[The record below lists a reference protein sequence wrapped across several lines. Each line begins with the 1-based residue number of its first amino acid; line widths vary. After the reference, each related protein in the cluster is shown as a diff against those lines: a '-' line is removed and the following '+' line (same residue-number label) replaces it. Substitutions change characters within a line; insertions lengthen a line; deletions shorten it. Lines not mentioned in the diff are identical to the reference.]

1 MTQLPL
7 VSALWLTPLAGAC
20 VVLAVPVRRRTAAKY
35 TAVGVSIIVLALAG
49 LLLASF
55 DRINPGYQFVESHS
69 WIRSFGAGYIVGVDG
84 VAMVL
89 VVLTAVLMPLLLIAG
104 WNDAERPHGYLALML
119 AVESM
124 MLICLVALDVLLF
137 FVFFEAML
145 IPMFFLVGR
154 YGGAGAPRAAL
165 KFLLYSLFGGLLML
179 AALIGLNLASAGT
192 FDFRAIVAAVS
203 PGTGSANP
211 VVMHFLFLGFMVAF
225 AIKAPLWPLH
235 TWLPGVAAEAT
246 PATAVLMMAV
256 VDKIGTFGMLR
267 YCLKIF
273 PDSAILFRP
282 FIVALAVIAIIY
294 GALVAIGQIDILGV
308 IAYASISHFGFIV
321 LGIFVMTE
329 QSQSGATL
337 YMVNHGLATAALFLI
352 AGFLVSRTGT
362 RLIAAYGGV
371 QQVAPVLAGTFLIAG
386 LASLALPGLAPFVS
400 EFLVLVGTFTRY
412 PVSAVLAATA
422 LVLSAIYVLWLYQR
436 VMTGP
441 RKQGD
446 AALRDLRP
454 RELAVVVP
462 LLALLVILGVY
473 PKPALDVI
481 NPAIGRAVT
490 EPVST
495 PPLRD

>member
-1 MTQLPL
+1 M
-7 VSALWLTPLAGAC
+7 
-20 VVLAVPVRRRTAAKY
+20 
-35 TAVGVSIIVLALAG
+35 
-49 LLLASF
+49 
-55 DRINPGYQFVESHS
+55 
-69 WIRSFGAGYIVGVDG
+69 
-84 VAMVL
+84 
-89 VVLTAVLMPLLLIAG
+89 
-104 WNDAERPHGYLALML
+104 
-119 AVESM
+119 
-124 MLICLVALDVLLF
+124 
-137 FVFFEAML
+137 
-145 IPMFFLVGR
+145 
-154 YGGAGAPRAAL
+154 
-165 KFLLYSLFGGLLML
+165 
-179 AALIGLNLASAGT
+179 
-192 FDFRAIVAAVS
+192 
-203 PGTGSANP
+203 
-211 VVMHFLFLGFMVAF
+211 
-225 AIKAPLWPLH
+225 
-235 TWLPGVAAEAT
+235 
-246 PATAVLMMAV
+246 
-256 VDKIGTFGMLR
+256 
-267 YCLKIF
+267 
-273 PDSAILFRP
+273 
-282 FIVALAVIAIIY
+282 
-294 GALVAIGQIDILGV
+294 

-352 AGFLVSRTGT
+352 AGFLVSRKGT

-412 PVSAVLAATA
+412 PVSAVLAASA
-422 LVLSAIYVLWLYQR
+422 LVLLAIYVLWLYQR

-490 EPVST
+490 ESVS
-495 PPLRD
+495 PASLRG

>member
-20 VVLAVPVRRRTAAKY
+20 VVRAVPVRRRTAAKY

-49 LLLASF
+49 LLLVSF
-55 DRINPGYQFVESHS
+55 DRINPGYQLVESHS

-89 VVLTAVLMPLLLIAG
+89 VVLTAVLVPLLLIAG

-179 AALIGLNLASAGT
+179 AALIRLNLASAGT

-203 PGTGSANP
+203 SGTGSANP

-256 VDKIGTFGMLR
+256 VDKIGTFGMLH
-267 YCLKIF
+267 YCLKLF

-352 AGFLVSRTGT
+352 AGFLVSRKGT

-412 PVSAVLAATA
+412 PVSAVLAASA
-422 LVLSAIYVLWLYQR
+422 LVLLAIYVLWLYQR

-490 EPVST
+490 ESVS
-495 PPLRD
+495 PASLRG